1 MNKTRPALEHLP
13 KITLLWLSGISE
25 FTSPDVDIGG
35 YALPESQLLS
45 ESTMAVCQDPC
56 LWPPA
61 LELAAILSL
70 GSKEKPDFLHSAF
83 LKFEVSFK

>member
-56 LWPPA
+56 L
-61 LELAAILSL
+61 
-70 GSKEKPDFLHSAF
+70 
-83 LKFEVSFK
+83 